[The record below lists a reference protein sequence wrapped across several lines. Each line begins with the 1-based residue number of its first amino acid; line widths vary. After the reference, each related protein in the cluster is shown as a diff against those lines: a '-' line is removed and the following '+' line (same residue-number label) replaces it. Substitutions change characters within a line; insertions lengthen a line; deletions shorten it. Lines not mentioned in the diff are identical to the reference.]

1 MCVQKE
7 NGGDLGL
14 THERQILDDKVHDV
28 LVVVLEQAEVGVLTG
43 QLVREVRELSDLKE
57 IILFHL
63 ASLQTRINDL
73 ASSQED
79 STLLGFT

>member
-14 THERQILDDKVHDV
+14 THERQILGDKVHDV
-28 LVVVLEQAEVGVLTG
+28 LVVVLEQAKVGVLTG

-63 ASLQTRINDL
+63 ACLQARVNDL